1 MEARVVLDGDVGDA
15 DGGQQISVLVI
26 EDEPTIAEMV
36 ALGLRYEGCD
46 VRTAATG
53 EEGLRLARSR
63 RPHVV
68 ILDLMLPGM
77 DGIDV
82 ARRLRAL
89 GSVGIIMVTARG
101 ALNDRVLGLE
111 SGADDYLT
119 KPFDFREL
127 LARVRALLRRMGTLQ
142 EDILRVG
149 DIELNL
155 ATHEARRGSRPVALT
170 AREFELLAALMAHP
184 RSVLSKEALLS
195 RVWGYDFAG
204 DTNVVEVFISH
215 LREKLGDAPQ
225 QPIQT
230 VRGVG
235 YTLRW

>member
-1 MEARVVLDGDVGDA
+1 MEANASMDDEGAASRERR
-15 DGGQQISVLVI
+15 ISVLVI
-26 EDEPTIAEMV
+26 EDEPTIADMV
-36 ALGLRYEGCD
+36 TLGLRYEAFD
-46 VRTAATG
+46 VMSAPTG
-53 EEGLRLARSR
+53 EDGLRLARRR
-63 RPHVV
+63 RPDIV
-68 ILDLMLPGM
+68 ILDLMLPGI
-77 DGIDV
+77 DGIEV

-89 GSVGIIMVTARG
+89 GGGGIIMVTARG
-101 ALNDRVLGLE
+101 ALNERILGLE

-127 LARVRALLRRMGTLQ
+127 LARVRALLRRMGTLR
-142 EDILRVG
+142 EEVLRAG

-155 ATHEARRGSRPVALT
+155 ATHEARRGERPMELT
-170 AREFELLAALMAHP
+170 PREFELLAALMAHP

-195 RVWGYDFAG
+195 RVWGYDFTG

-215 LREKLGDAPQ
+215 LREKLGDAPL